1 VFPLTNQGHSPVQSM
16 WRFAGPLSLR
26 PRQDPPGV
34 TGQEKAPQGFALTIL
49 VRKGK
54 LPNSRTKLRPGW
66 AGERRAWIVQTMSTA
81 MRVSYRMDS
90 TLESVNQ
97 AEEVATKIA
106 AKIGFDEEDVNRISM
121 AVREAAVNAVLH
133 GNAYDPAKKVT
144 FGFENTGE
152 ALVITVSDEGKGLNP
167 NTIPDPLAPENL
179 LKQSGRGIFLIRA
192 FMDEVRIRSLEP
204 GTEVTMI
211 KNVHG
216 GNAAGKE
223 ESK

>member
-1 VFPLTNQGHSPVQSM
+1 
-16 WRFAGPLSLR
+16 
-26 PRQDPPGV
+26 
-34 TGQEKAPQGFALTIL
+34 
-49 VRKGK
+49 
-54 LPNSRTKLRPGW
+54 
-66 AGERRAWIVQTMSTA
+66 
-81 MRVSYRMDS
+81 MDS

-106 AKIGFDEEDVNRISM
+106 TKAGFNEEDVNRISM

-152 ALVITVSDEGKGLNP
+152 TLVITVSDEGKGLKAEA
-167 NTIPDPLAPENL
+167 IPDPLAPENL

-192 FMDEVRIRSLEP
+192 FMDEVRIRTLEP
-204 GTEVTMI
+204 GTEITMI

-216 GNAAGKE
+216 SKAEGKE